1 MAPRDAEEPNMSD
14 PAGQGGLV
22 VRAMGTRLE
31 ARLGATA
38 LASLYGVGASFVLL
52 MALLTENAKASEA
65 GLIAVAAVAFAI
77 CAGLFRFAPR
87 FQLGALAY
95 LLAWGTTLV
104 TAVSYFSGAAPSPL
118 VFFYLWVFLYS
129 AYFFS
134 RRVVIAQ
141 IAYVGINFGLLLA
154 LRTPPDGGVS
164 WWLIGM
170 GILLVAAALVWTMR
184 RRSERLIAR
193 LYAAARTDPLTGL
206 TNRLGFRE
214 QLDLELER
222 ARRSGASLSVAA
234 GDLDGFKRVNDR
246 LGHHIGDE
254 ALRRVA
260 ETLSRGKRVIDTV
273 ARTGGEEFTLI
284 LPDTTADGAV
294 IAAERLRVVVSAS
307 SAQGEA
313 PITISFGIA
322 QFPDEGETAASL
334 LRAAD
339 EALYCAKEEGRNRTV
354 RRDRAGARRVHRAR
368 SAAGLG
374 GERYIGLMLELAEA
388 LDLRLSGSARHSE
401 TVGRYAEMMAKE
413 LGLGEQHVSQVRLA
427 GLLHDIGKI
436 AIPAAIL
443 DKPGPLTDAEY
454 EVVKHHPELGAEML
468 AHPALAEVRGWVAT
482 HHERPDGQGY
492 PRGLLGQ
499 AVALEARIVAVADAY
514 EAMTSDRVYRASIGH
529 AAAREELERNA
540 GTQFD
545 PDVVDAFIAVLD
557 RDVPLTHLARRSL
570 ASPTG

>member
-1 MAPRDAEEPNMSD
+1 VSD
-14 PAGQGGLV
+14 PAGQGGPV
-22 VRAMGTRLE
+22 IRASSSRLE

-38 LASLYGVGASFVLL
+38 LASLYSVGGFFVLL
-52 MALLTENAKASEA
+52 MALLAEDARTSEA
-65 GLIAVAAVAFAI
+65 GLIAVAAMAFAI
-77 CAGLFRFAPR
+77 GFVLFRLSDR

-104 TAVSYFSGAAPSPL
+104 TAVAYFSGVAPSPL

-134 RRVVIAQ
+134 RAVVVAQ
-141 IAYVGINFGLLLA
+141 IAYVGVNFGLLMI
-154 LRTPPDGGVS
+154 LRAPPGGGIS

-184 RRSERLIAR
+184 RRSEQLIER

-222 ARRSGASLSVAA
+222 SRRSGASLSIAA

-246 LGHHIGDE
+246 HGHHSGDE
-254 ALRRVA
+254 ALKLVA
-260 ETLSRGKRVIDTV
+260 ETLGRGKRVIDTV

-284 LPDTTADGAV
+284 LPDTTAEGAFT
-294 IAAERLRVVVSAS
+294 AAERLREMVSVAFAES
-307 SAQGEA
+307 EA
-313 PITISFGIA
+313 PVTISFGIA
-322 QFPDEGETAASL
+322 QFPDQGETAASL

-354 RRDRAGARRVHRAR
+354 RRGDAGATLARRSRA
-368 SAAGLG
+368 SASIGA
-374 GERYIGLMLELAEA
+374 ERYIGLMLELAEA
-388 LDLRLSGSARHSE
+388 ADLRFSGSARHSE

-413 LGLGEQHVSQVRLA
+413 LGLSEQRVSQVRLA

-443 DKPGPLTDAEY
+443 DKPGVLTDGEY
-454 EVVKHHPELGAEML
+454 EIAKRHPELGAEL
-468 AHPALAEVRGWVAT
+468 LSHPALSEVRGWVAT
-482 HHERPDGQGY
+482 HHERPDGRGY
-492 PRGLLGQ
+492 PFGLAGQ
-499 AVALEARIVAVADAY
+499 AIAIEARIVAVADAY
-514 EAMTSDRVYRASIGH
+514 EAMTSDRVYRSSIGH
-529 AAAREELERNA
+529 AAAREELERHS

-545 PDVVDAFIAVLD
+545 RRVVEAFITVLD
-557 RDVPLTHLARRSL
+557 RDFPLTRLARRSL
-570 ASPTG
+570 ASPRT